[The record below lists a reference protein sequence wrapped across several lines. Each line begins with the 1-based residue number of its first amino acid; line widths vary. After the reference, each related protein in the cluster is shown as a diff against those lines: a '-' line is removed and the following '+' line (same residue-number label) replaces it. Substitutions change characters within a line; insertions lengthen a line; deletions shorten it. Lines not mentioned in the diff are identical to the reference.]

1 MAFYAFSSSAHIEDY
16 FLLSCLWHKQNR
28 VLFPA
33 SFRKAC
39 DLKSCQVFAVEN
51 GEARSLWEQL
61 AGHVKVLV
69 SDQLG
74 QADWTMYVVISSLRT
89 FSLFFWPYSQIRFL
103 DK

>member
-1 MAFYAFSSSAHIEDY
+1 M
-16 FLLSCLWHKQNR
+16 C

-33 SFRKAC
+33 SLRKAC

-69 SDQLG
+69 SEQLG
-74 QADWTMYVVISSLRT
+74 HADWTMYVSYQFFENFLIVFLAIISN
-89 FSLFFWPYSQIRFL
+89 
-103 DK
+103 